1 MLEYAEIGSAIDG
14 HFGSA
19 RYQSDEDVAAF
30 VICNDTADG
39 SGGRVGYG
47 DFGAAHGIAF
57 RVDHRSGQRGGIEL
71 GGALDEAAQ
80 NQDPKN
86 KRQHTHLGLHVSS
99 ALQPGET
106 SQHR

>member
-19 RYQSDEDVAAF
+19 RYQSDEEVAAF
-30 VICNDTADG
+30 VICNDTAEG

-57 RVDHRSGQRGGIEL
+57 RVDHRSGQRGGIYL
-71 GGALDEAAQ
+71 GGAVVDQDRNQATKNHRAQ
-80 NQDPKN
+80 
-86 KRQHTHLGLHVSS
+86 THLFSRVYS
-99 ALQPGET
+99 PV
-106 SQHR
+106 